1 MHEAHAA
8 ALWEMTGDTGMQKD
22 GLERML
28 DFLDLLREKKIWF
41 FINQYSDEG
50 LTVTFTLVGV
60 RVEVEFFIDH
70 LEFSVFRGSEA
81 VESDEKALLDLIKEH
96 RG

>member
-1 MHEAHAA
+1 
-8 ALWEMTGDTGMQKD
+8 MQKD

-28 DFLDLLREKKIWF
+28 DFLDVLREKKIWF

-60 RVEVEFFIDH
+60 RVEVEFFVDH

-81 VESDEKALLDLIKEH
+81 VESDEKLLLDLINEH
-96 RG
+96 RP

>member
-1 MHEAHAA
+1 ME
-8 ALWEMTGDTGMQKD
+8 KD
-22 GLERML
+22 GLQRML
-28 DFLDLLREKKIWF
+28 DFLDLLREKNVHS
-41 FINQYSDEG
+41 FITQYSSEG

-60 RVEVEFFIDH
+60 RVEVEFFVDH

-81 VESDEKALLDLIKEH
+81 IESDEKLLLDLIKEH

>member
-1 MHEAHAA
+1 MK
-8 ALWEMTGDTGMQKD
+8 KD

-28 DFLDLLREKKIWF
+28 DFLDLLRERNIQF
-41 FINQYSDEG
+41 FITQYSSEG
-50 LTVTFTLVGV
+50 LTVTLTLVGI

-70 LEFSVFRGSEA
+70 LEFSQFKGSEA
-81 VESDEKALLDLIKEH
+81 VQSDEKALYDLIKQH

>member
-1 MHEAHAA
+1 MK
-8 ALWEMTGDTGMQKD
+8 KD

-28 DFLDLLREKKIWF
+28 EFLDLLREKNIHF
-41 FINQYSDEG
+41 FITQYSDEG

-60 RVEVEFFIDH
+60 RVEVEFFVDH
-70 LEFSVFRGSEA
+70 LEFCVFRGSEMIDSN
-81 VESDEKALLDLIKEH
+81 EDALVALIKEH

>member
-1 MHEAHAA
+1 MK
-8 ALWEMTGDTGMQKD
+8 KD

-28 DFLDLLREKKIWF
+28 EFLDLLREKNVHF
-41 FINQYSDEG
+41 FITQYSDEG

-60 RVEVEFFIDH
+60 RVEVEFFVDH
-70 LEFSVFRGSEA
+70 LEFSVFRGSEMIDSN
-81 VESDEKALLDLIKEH
+81 EDALVALIKEH

>member
-1 MHEAHAA
+1 
-8 ALWEMTGDTGMQKD
+8 MQKD

-60 RVEVEFFIDH
+60 RVEVEFFVDH

-81 VESDEKALLDLIKEH
+81 VESDEKLLLELIREH
-96 RG
+96 RP

>member
-1 MHEAHAA
+1 MK
-8 ALWEMTGDTGMQKD
+8 KD
-22 GLERML
+22 GLQRML

-50 LTVTFTLVGV
+50 LTVTFTLVGI
-60 RVEVEFFIDH
+60 RVEVEFFVDH

-81 VESDEKALLDLIKEH
+81 VESDEKLLLDLIQEH

>member
-1 MHEAHAA
+1 
-8 ALWEMTGDTGMQKD
+8 MQKD

-28 DFLDLLREKKIWF
+28 NFLDLLREKKIWF

-60 RVEVEFFIDH
+60 RVEVEFFVDH

-81 VESDEKALLDLIKEH
+81 VESDEKLLLDLIKEH

>member
-1 MHEAHAA
+1 
-8 ALWEMTGDTGMQKD
+8 MQKD

-41 FINQYSDEG
+41 FINQYSEEG

-60 RVEVEFFIDH
+60 RVEVEFFVDH

-81 VESDEKALLDLIKEH
+81 VESDEKLLLDLIREH
-96 RG
+96 RP